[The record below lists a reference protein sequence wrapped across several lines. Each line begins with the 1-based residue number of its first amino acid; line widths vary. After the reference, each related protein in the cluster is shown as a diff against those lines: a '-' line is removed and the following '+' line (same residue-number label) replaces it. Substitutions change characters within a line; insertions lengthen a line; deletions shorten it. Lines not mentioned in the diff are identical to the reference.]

1 MQSFTDSDYT
11 LPKGGKPSLF
21 VPTLS
26 NSNGDG
32 DDPLAN
38 SGDMATAAIHGS

>member
-1 MQSFTDSDYT
+1 MQSIADTMYT
-11 LPKGGKPSLF
+11 VPKGGKPSLF

-32 DDPLAN
+32 PLAN
-38 SGDMATAAIHGS
+38 CDEKATAAIHGS